1 MYSKLLQS
9 QRNIDVTVWCIHGK
23 AAFERLIHDT
33 LATLGD
39 SFTEKAIFCAKT
51 QMLHKSISGDLSSYL
66 DWSIVEF
73 TAKIRKN
80 TTSLFC
86 GTDSQ
91 NLVYDADSSKSHFN
105 KLEKI
110 FIGLYVAAEEL
121 RRHC

>member
-1 MYSKLLQS
+1 MLKL
-9 QRNIDVTVWCIHGK
+9 RCYTRACY
-23 AAFERLIHDT
+23 
-33 LATLGD
+33 
-39 SFTEKAIFCAKT
+39 
-51 QMLHKSISGDLSSYL
+51 KSISGDLSSYL
-66 DWSIVEF
+66 DCSIVEF